1 MFDKIDFSK
10 MGDLLQ
16 QAQEQAKQMEEEN
29 EKKHFSAKSGGGL
42 VKVTFSGKNEVVDI
56 DIDDSLLDDKESMQI
71 LLISA
76 FNDALKMV
84 EDNKKLIAT
93 KMMSQLGGFGNF
105 TK

>member
-16 QAQEQAKQMEEEN
+16 QAQEQVKQMEEEN
-29 EKKHFSAKSGGGL
+29 EKKLFTAKSGGGL
-42 VKVTFSGKNEVVDI
+42 IKVTFSGKNEVVDI
-56 DIDDSLLDDKESMQI
+56 DIDDSLLEDKESMQI

-76 FNDALKMV
+76 FNDAIKMV
-84 EDNKKLIAT
+84 EADKKAT
-93 KMMSQLGGFGNF
+93 ASQMISQFGGFGNF